1 MCAIYPE
8 ERLFADQ
15 RVVSGM
21 ALLPLALA
29 VSASAPA
36 PKQQPRV
43 RCGCAAAAYACS
55 LSALRAGRH
64 GSRCRRTLSAA
75 LANVMMEALAQH
87 THGVKDGSEDMLA
100 KRHRAGGA
108 WVRRRGVERPD
119 RRIETPTDGQTTLLS
134 THAYGPRLSRALSLD
149 SS

>member
-1 MCAIYPE
+1 
-8 ERLFADQ
+8 
-15 RVVSGM
+15 
-21 ALLPLALA
+21 
-29 VSASAPA
+29 
-36 PKQQPRV
+36 
-43 RCGCAAAAYACS
+43 
-55 LSALRAGRH
+55 
-64 GSRCRRTLSAA
+64 
-75 LANVMMEALAQH
+75 MMEALAQH